1 MKIFFNFVPNTV
13 ITINNREPRWMM
25 DFLKSKIQWQNSVTR
40 IYQRAT
46 KTTVNYET
54 LQQAVTEVSE
64 LISENRE
71 FILQTQ
77 TSRPTSSKT
86 YWSMQK
92 TSYNNKSYPWF
103 YHY

>member
-1 MKIFFNFVPNTV
+1 M
-13 ITINNREPRWMM
+13 R

-40 IYQRAT
+40 IYQRTT

-71 FILQTQ
+71 FILQTI
-77 TSRPTSSKT
+77 S
-86 YWSMQK
+86 
-92 TSYNNKSYPWF
+92 N
-103 YHY
+103 